1 MLKSILIQIDD
12 DLIQDCIGC
21 YRSSKAAH
29 FDRGLELPA
38 SFEAV
43 MKISKNGR
51 ILLRNSIGSLRN
63 INLKLLIES

>member
-1 MLKSILIQIDD
+1 MLKSILIQIDE

-43 MKISKNGR
+43 MKLS
-51 ILLRNSIGSLRN
+51 SQDVSPD
-63 INLKLLIES
+63 